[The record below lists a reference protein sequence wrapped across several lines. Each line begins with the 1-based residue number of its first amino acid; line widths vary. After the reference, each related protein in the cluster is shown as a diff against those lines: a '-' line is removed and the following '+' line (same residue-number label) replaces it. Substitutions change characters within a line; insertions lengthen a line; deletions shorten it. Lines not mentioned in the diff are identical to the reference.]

1 MGEISYLSKEGMENL
16 KIEIQELKTNGRK
29 EMSQQ
34 INEAREKGDLAENAE
49 YHAAKEAQGLMEM
62 KIAKLEELLMNA
74 RLLDESKIDISKVSV
89 FTTVK
94 LHDTKFNKDITYKL
108 VSEKEADI
116 KTGKIS
122 VTSPIGKGL
131 LGKSVGDTVKI
142 IIPAGS
148 IEFKILDIS
157 VV

>member
-1 MGEISYLSKEGMENL
+1 MGEISYLSKEGMEKL

-142 IIPAGS
+142 IVPAGS

>member
-16 KIEIQELKTNGRK
+16 KNEIQELKTNGRK

-74 RLLDESKIDISKVSV
+74 RLLDESKIDVSKVSV

-94 LHDTKFNKDITYKL
+94 LHDIKFNKDISYKL

-131 LGKSVGDTVKI
+131 LGKSVGDVVNI
-142 IIPAGS
+142 IVPAGT

>member
-74 RLLDESKIDISKVSV
+74 RLLDESKLIFLKFRYLLRLNYMILNSIRILLIS
-89 FTTVK
+89 
-94 LHDTKFNKDITYKL
+94 
-108 VSEKEADI
+108 
-116 KTGKIS
+116 
-122 VTSPIGKGL
+122 
-131 LGKSVGDTVKI
+131 
-142 IIPAGS
+142 
-148 IEFKILDIS
+148 
-157 VV
+157 